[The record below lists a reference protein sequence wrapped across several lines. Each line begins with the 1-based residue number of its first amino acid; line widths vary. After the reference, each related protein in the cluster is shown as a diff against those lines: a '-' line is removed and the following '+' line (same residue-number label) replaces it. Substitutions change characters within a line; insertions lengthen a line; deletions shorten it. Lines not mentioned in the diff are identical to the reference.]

1 MKLSIAALALA
12 MAGSASAKIVFSPPL
27 AFTQYDGDC
36 SGDVLYTGEVVSIE
50 DLGMSSFCIA
60 DNIETEEGT
69 IVSFSKVEIVSCTED
84 KIYENWYTC
93 DEDCADCS
101 DVYHAYTNWE
111 SVGPDSV
118 VGYCYDYTFSMDTVK
133 TERMVVGTFEETRQI
148 NFSFDASGSEEDAK
162 MYVDMLD
169 AGSCIAAGP
178 PVAETMP
185 EVEDVTV
192 EEPEE
197 EIESGASTLAATAAV
212 AMGAVATMLLA

>member
-12 MAGSASAKIVFSPPL
+12 MAGSASAKIEFSPPL
-27 AFTQYDGDC
+27 AFTQFDGDC

-60 DNIETEEGT
+60 DNIETEDGT

-101 DVYHAYTNWE
+101 DVYHAYTNWD
-111 SVGPDSV
+111 SVGPESIT
-118 VGYCYDYTFSMDTVK
+118 GFCYDYTFSMDTVK
-133 TERMVVGTFEETRQI
+133 SERMVVGTFDETRQI
-148 NFSFDASGSEEDAK
+148 NFSFDASASEEDAK
-162 MYVDMLD
+162 MYTDMLD
-169 AGSCIAAGP
+169 AGSCIVDGP

-185 EVEDVTV
+185 EVED
-192 EEPEE
+192 EEPEAD
-197 EIESGASTLAATAAV
+197 EIDSGASTLAATAAV